1 MGQQTIL
8 STDSGSQAAGKL
20 NNNFNE
26 LYNGQGGGGGGT
38 SINDVVG
45 RNADAIDRICA
56 AKKHVLESQTGS
68 SGSSSIRN
76 TTNNFCIAHGSDFHT
91 DKVRWRNF
99 LDFAEGVDGI
109 QAILCTGDFTTQSG
123 LNQVEYMM
131 DELDDANVTKPLMLA
146 VGNHDRYGITNAQ
159 LDTQFKMA
167 TRNQNIVTADSNH
180 LYYYVDYPNNNN
192 EFGDGTYN
200 GADKP
205 SPNISTIRMIVLNQY
220 DLTTTDRTKIGVD
233 FHFTQAQISWFI
245 GVLMNTPAT
254 TGVIVCMHGRDGIT
268 IPSNTGDKK
277 FYQRHYVWQRNNNS
291 MAYTGT
297 LIEDIIEAFRTGTNI
312 NKSFS
317 IANND
322 DPTVSVVGNFANNG
336 ARTFIA
342 YMIGHSH
349 ADMVGYSV
357 YHPNQLYLHCPC
369 SCLTPDYNNNGVL
382 FGSGRYS
389 YGNEVG
395 DMPRV
400 GGTKTQDCF
409 NVYGIDTI
417 NKVVKVVR
425 VGSTL
430 NDLGQDRQMEY
441 YPYETAPSN
450 D

>member
-1 MGQQTIL
+1 MAKQTIS
-8 STDSGSQAAGKL
+8 STDSGSQAAGKI
-20 NNNFNE
+20 NGNFNE

-38 SINDVVG
+38 SSIDIIG
-45 RNADAIDRICA
+45 RNDDAIDRICA

-68 SGSSSIRN
+68 AGSSTIRN

-131 DELDDANVTKPLMLA
+131 DELDEANVTKPLMLA

-167 TRNQNIVTADSNH
+167 TRNTSIHTTDANH
-180 LYYYVDYPNNNN
+180 LYYYVDFPNNNN
-192 EFGDGTYN
+192 EAGNGTYN
-200 GADKP
+200 GKDKP
-205 SPNISTIRMIVLNQY
+205 TPNIDTLRFIVLNQY
-220 DLTTTDRTKIGVD
+220 DLTTTDRSKLGVQS
-233 FHFTQAQISWFI
+233 HFTQEQISWFI
-245 GVLMNTPAT
+245 GVLENTPAT
-254 TGVIVCMHGRDGIT
+254 TGVIVVMHCPESTLVNSG
-268 IPSNTGDKK
+268 NKK
-277 FYQRHYVWQRNNNS
+277 FWQRHYNILWNDAAA
-291 MAYTGT
+291 AYDGT
-297 LIEDIIEAFRTGTNI
+297 IIEDIVEAFRTGVNI
-312 NKSFS
+312 NKPFEIADNDDATVTASTSFS
-317 IANND
+317 HAG
-322 DPTVSVVGNFANNG
+322 S
-336 ARTFIA
+336 FIC
-342 YMIGHSH
+342 YMTGHLHWEMIG
-349 ADMVGYSV
+349 YSSA
-357 YHPNQLYLHCPC
+357 HPNHLYLGCPC
-369 SCLTPDYNNNGVL
+369 SCLMPDYDNNGNYL
-382 FGSGRYS
+382 SNSRYS